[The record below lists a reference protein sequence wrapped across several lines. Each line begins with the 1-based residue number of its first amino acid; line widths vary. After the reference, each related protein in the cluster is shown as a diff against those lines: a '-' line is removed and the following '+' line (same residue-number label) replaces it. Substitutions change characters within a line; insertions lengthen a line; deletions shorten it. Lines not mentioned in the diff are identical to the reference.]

1 MREGTFA
8 PLLEQFELP
17 QLGMSERKPMRIPS
31 RMARFLIRG
40 SFP

>member
-8 PLLEQFELP
+8 PLLEQFDLP
-17 QLGMSERKPMRIPS
+17 ERKPMRVPT
-31 RMARFLIRG
+31 RLAPFLIRG